1 MGTRDPRFDAYIEKS
16 AEFARPI
23 LTHLRE
29 LVHATVPEVTEEMKW
44 SMPHFGYKGMFCGF
58 AAFKEHAAFNFWK
71 HSLIVGGDR
80 PDDAMGS
87 FGRIT
92 SLADLP
98 PDDVIAGYL
107 CEAKRLN
114 DEGIKAPK
122 REKPAEEKKAATVPD
137 DLVAAL
143 ETNPAALEHFH
154 GFSPSK
160 RKEYVEWITGAK
172 TDATRTKR
180 LGTAVEW
187 IAEGKALN
195 WRYERR

>member
-1 MGTRDPRFDAYIEKS
+1 MGTRDPRVDAYIEK
-16 AEFARPI
+16 AAPFARPI

-29 LVHATVPEVTEEMKW
+29 LVHATVPGVEEDMKW
-44 SMPHFGYKGMFCGF
+44 SMPAFMYKGMLCGF

-98 PDDVIAGYL
+98 PDERIAGYL
-107 CEAKRLN
+107 REARRLN
-114 DEGIKAPK
+114 DEGVKVP
-122 REKPAEEKKAATVPD
+122 KKATPTAAKKELDVPD

-143 ETNPAALEHFH
+143 EASPAAMEHFQA
-154 GFSPSK
+154 FSPSK
-160 RKEYVEWITGAK
+160 RKDYIEWITEARS
-172 TDATRTKR
+172 DATRKKR
-180 LGTAVEW
+180 LDTAIEW
-187 IAEGKALN
+187 IAEGKSRN
-195 WRYERR
+195 WKYERK

>member
-1 MGTRDPRFDAYIEKS
+1 MGTRDPRIDAYIEK
-16 AEFARPI
+16 AAPFAQPI
-23 LTHLRE
+23 LRHLRE
-29 LVHATVPEVTEEMKW
+29 LVHATIPEVEEDLKW
-44 SMPHFGYKGMFCGF
+44 SMPSFMYKGMFCGF
-58 AAFKEHAAFNFWK
+58 ASFKEHAAFNFWK

-107 CEAKRLN
+107 REAKRLN
-114 DEGIKAPK
+114 DEGIKVPK
-122 REKPAEEKKAATVPD
+122 AAKPAGEKKGLDVPD

-143 ETNPAALEHFH
+143 ETNPAALEHFQ

-160 RKEYVEWITGAK
+160 RKDYIEWITEAK
-172 TDATRTKR
+172 SDATRQKR

-187 IAEGKALN
+187 IAEGKARN
-195 WRYERR
+195 WKYERK

>member
-1 MGTRDPRFDAYIEKS
+1 MGTRDPRIDAYIERS
-16 AEFARPI
+16 APFARPI

-29 LVHATVPEVTEEMKW
+29 LVHATIPEVQEDLKW
-44 SMPHFGYKGMFCGF
+44 SMPSFMYKGILCGF
-58 AAFKEHAAFNFWK
+58 AAFKEHAAFNLWK
-71 HSLIVGGDR
+71 HALIVGGDR

-107 CEAKRLN
+107 REAKRLN

-122 REKPAEEKKAATVPD
+122 REKSAEEKKETAVPD

-143 ETNPAALEHFH
+143 ETNPAALEHFQ

-160 RKEYVEWITGAK
+160 RREYVEWITGAK
-172 TDATRTKR
+172 SDATRTKR

-187 IAEGKALN
+187 IAEGKGLN
-195 WRYERR
+195 WRYERK

>member
-1 MGTRDPRFDAYIEKS
+1 MGTRDPRIDAYIERS
-16 AEFARPI
+16 APFARPI
-23 LTHLRE
+23 LSHLRE
-29 LVHATVPEVTEEMKW
+29 LVHATIPEVQEDLKW
-44 SMPHFGYKGMFCGF
+44 SMPSFMYKGILCGF
-58 AAFKEHAAFNFWK
+58 AAFKEHAAFNLWK

-107 CEAKRLN
+107 REAKRLN
-114 DEGIKAPK
+114 DEGIKAPR
-122 REKPAEEKKAATVPD
+122 REKPAEEKQETAVPD

-160 RKEYVEWITGAK
+160 RREYVEWITGAK
-172 TDATRTKR
+172 TDATRTRR

-187 IAEGKALN
+187 IAEGKGLN
-195 WRYERR
+195 WRYERK

>member
-1 MGTRDPRFDAYIEKS
+1 MGTRDPRIDAYIERS
-16 AEFARPI
+16 APFARPI

-29 LVHATVPEVTEEMKW
+29 LVHATIPEVQEDLKW
-44 SMPHFGYKGMFCGF
+44 GMPSFMYKGILCGL
-58 AAFKEHAAFNFWK
+58 AAFKEHAAFNLWK
-71 HSLIVGGDR
+71 HSLIVGDDR

-107 CEAKRLN
+107 REAKRLN

-122 REKPAEEKKAATVPD
+122 REKPADEKKETAVPD

-160 RKEYVEWITGAK
+160 RREYVEWITGAK
-172 TDATRTKR
+172 TDATRTRR

-187 IAEGKALN
+187 IAEGKGLN
-195 WRYERR
+195 WRYERK

>member
-1 MGTRDPRFDAYIEKS
+1 MGTRDPRIDAYIEKS
-16 AEFARPI
+16 APFARPV

-29 LVHATVPEVTEEMKW
+29 LVHATIPEVQEDLKW
-44 SMPHFGYKGMFCGF
+44 SMPSFMYKGILCGF
-58 AAFKEHAAFNFWK
+58 AAFKEHAAFNLWK
-71 HSLIVGGDR
+71 HALIVGGDR

-107 CEAKRLN
+107 REAKRLN
-114 DEGIKAPK
+114 DEGIKVPK
-122 REKPAEEKKAATVPD
+122 REKPAEEKKETAVPD

-143 ETNPAALEHFH
+143 EPNPVALEHFQ

-172 TDATRTKR
+172 TDATRAKR

-187 IAEGKALN
+187 IAEGKGLN
-195 WRYERR
+195 WRYERK